1 MMSSEGLKRIVRILS
16 VSAWAVLGLATALSI
31 FQLALPPTVEGV
43 FAGGVV
49 FFVLVQGL
57 AWTLARYS
65 GNPKGADGLISWQM
79 FRQAR
84 APAIDPTPPEARP
97 EPSGVG
103 GLLWLPIV
111 GFTALGPLAAV
122 SQTLRYLTEAENLY
136 PALLKA
142 SAWSTYKMAGWS
154 LIAVAC
160 VLSITA
166 GYRLVVDHRPQSVR
180 FAIWVLWLRG
190 PMMVVADAA
199 LVSIFLNLKPS
210 AYFGDAQTVSA
221 FIGSILISL
230 LWTLYFKCSRR
241 VLNTYRSSPD
251 SHAMSRNQ

>member
-1 MMSSEGLKRIVRILS
+1 MASD
-16 VSAWAVLGLATALSI
+16 LGFS
-31 FQLALPPTVEGV
+31 
-43 FAGGVV
+43 
-49 FFVLVQGL
+49 
-57 AWTLARYS
+57 
-65 GNPKGADGLISWQM
+65 
-79 FRQAR
+79 
-84 APAIDPTPPEARP
+84 
-97 EPSGVG
+97 
-103 GLLWLPIV
+103 
-111 GFTALGPLAAV
+111 ALGPLAAV